1 MFLLDEDVSVVG
13 LNMTRLQQVWNC
25 AFWPQPPPL
34 LVQPLIG
41 ESTQLF
47 EYVNQHSWNVFGRDS
62 VIAASVGLVEQ
73 QGLFYWLSL

>member
-1 MFLLDEDVSVVG
+1 VFLLDEDVSVEG

-34 LVQPLIG
+34 LVQPLIA

-47 EYVNQHSWNVFGRDS
+47 EYVNKRAWITGGRDT
-62 VIAASVGLVEQ
+62 VIASSVGLVEQ
-73 QGLFYWLSL
+73 QG